1 MVALMV
7 RPLEREDVFEDMVRV
22 HLSHRP
28 KSKAGA
34 VIKVSANGRTTRAIA
49 RGAPKNSRDEIFL
62 DLATRQKLGLNLNQ
76 AAELKISA
84 ASTFDELIWAWNAT
98 NAMPRIA
105 SRLAVLSVVL
115 GFVGLLL
122 GSVSLLL

>member
-1 MVALMV
+1 MVTLVV

-28 KSKAGA
+28 NSKAGS
-34 VIKVSANGRTTRAIA
+34 VIKVRANGQTTRAIA
-49 RGAPKNSRDEIFL
+49 RGAPGNSREEIFL
-62 DLATRQKLGLNLNQ
+62 DLATRQKLGLSLNQ
-76 AAELKISA
+76 AADIKILA

-105 SRLAVLSVVL
+105 SRLAVLSIVL
-115 GFVGLLL
+115 GVVGLLL
-122 GSVSLLL
+122 GLISLMS